1 MSAMSSAV
9 RMAANM
15 SMKVRVD
22 AFTSAL
28 RIQFFSFCA
37 VHFFLTSLFLCAPP
51 PPPICKIREAN
62 QRSMCTQYSPNLSS
76 NHRHASFAPTLSE
89 IPTSLGTLY
98 IARVV
103 IRAVSEFFFLRR
115 GHVVIC
121 LWIKWNERDLMHFS
135 IARVAARFAYPF
147 EIENHFRENLPF

>member
-1 MSAMSSAV
+1 MPSGWPRICPWRYAWM
-9 RMAANM
+9 R
-15 SMKVRVD
+15 
-22 AFTSAL
+22 L
-28 RIQFFSFCA
+28 RT
-37 VHFFLTSLFLCAPP
+37 HYEHNFFLFVRCISYVAFLCAPP
-51 PPPICKIREAN
+51 PPPCKIREAN

-89 IPTSLGTLY
+89 IPTILGTLY

-103 IRAVSEFFFLRR
+103 IRAVSEFFFLPR
-115 GHVVIC
+115 GTRSHLLVDKV
-121 LWIKWNERDLMHFS
+121 NERDLMHFS

>member
-1 MSAMSSAV
+1 M
-9 RMAANM
+9 R
-15 SMKVRVD
+15 
-22 AFTSAL
+22 L
-28 RIQFFSFCA
+28 RA
-37 VHFFLTSLFLCAPP
+37 HYEYNFFLFVRCISFVAFLCAPP
-51 PPPICKIREAN
+51 PPPCKIREAN

-103 IRAVSEFFFLRR
+103 IRAVSEFFFSSSGTRSHLL
-115 GHVVIC
+115 VDKV
-121 LWIKWNERDLMHFS
+121 NERDLMHFS

>member
-28 RIQFFSFCA
+28 RTQFFLCVCGA
-37 VHFFLTSLFLCAPP
+37 FLTSLFCAHRRPP
-51 PPPICKIREAN
+51 PYAKIREAN

-121 LWIKWNERDLMHFS
+121 LWIK
-135 IARVAARFAYPF
+135 
-147 EIENHFRENLPF
+147 

>member
-1 MSAMSSAV
+1 M
-9 RMAANM
+9 R
-15 SMKVRVD
+15 
-22 AFTSAL
+22 L
-28 RIQFFSFCA
+28 RA
-37 VHFFLTSLFLCAPP
+37 HYEHNFFLFVRCISYVAFLCAPP
-51 PPPICKIREAN
+51 PPPCKIREAN

-115 GHVVIC
+115 GTRSHLLVDKV
-121 LWIKWNERDLMHFS
+121 NERDLMHFS

>member
-28 RIQFFSFCA
+28 RTQFFSFCA
-37 VHFFLTSLFLCAPP
+37 VHFLRRFFVRTAAPLRA
-51 PPPICKIREAN
+51 KIREAN

-89 IPTSLGTLY
+89 IPTILGTLY

-103 IRAVSEFFFLRR
+103 IRAVSEFFFLPR
-115 GHVVIC
+115 GTRSHLLVDKV
-121 LWIKWNERDLMHFS
+121 NERDLMHFS

>member
-28 RIQFFSFCA
+28 RTQFFSFCA
-37 VHFFLTSLFLCAPP
+37 VHFLRRFFVRTAAPP
-51 PPPICKIREAN
+51 CKIREAN

-115 GHVVIC
+115 RHVVIC

>member
-37 VHFFLTSLFLCAPP
+37 VHFFRRFFVRTAAPP
-51 PPPICKIREAN
+51 PRAKIREAN

-103 IRAVSEFFFLRR
+103 IRAVSEFFFSSSGTRSHLL
-115 GHVVIC
+115 VDKV
-121 LWIKWNERDLMHFS
+121 NERDLMHFS

>member
-22 AFTSAL
+22 ACTSAL
-28 RIQFFSFCA
+28 RTQFFSFCA
-37 VHFFLTSLFLCAPP
+37 VHFVAFLCAPP
-51 PPPICKIREAN
+51 PPRAKIREAN

-89 IPTSLGTLY
+89 IPTILGTLY

-115 GHVVIC
+115 GTRSHLLVDKV
-121 LWIKWNERDLMHFS
+121 NERDLMHFS

-147 EIENHFRENLPF
+147 EIENHFRENFPF

>member
-22 AFTSAL
+22 AFTNAL
-28 RIQFFSFCA
+28 RTQFFSFCA
-37 VHFFLTSLFLCAPP
+37 VHFVAFLCAPP
-51 PPPICKIREAN
+51 PPRAKIREAN

-115 GHVVIC
+115 GHVVTQH
-121 LWIKWNERDLMHFS
+121 LLVDKVKGKRLLHFS
-135 IARVAARFAYPF
+135 IVRVAARFAYPF
-147 EIENHFRENLPF
+147 EIENHF

>member
-1 MSAMSSAV
+1 MRLRAHYEYNFFFFFV
-9 RMAANM
+9 RCIFFRRFFVRTAAP
-15 SMKVRVD
+15 R
-22 AFTSAL
+22 A
-28 RIQFFSFCA
+28 
-37 VHFFLTSLFLCAPP
+37 
-51 PPPICKIREAN
+51 KIREAN

-103 IRAVSEFFFLRR
+103 IRAVSEFFFSSSGTRSHLL
-115 GHVVIC
+115 VDKV
-121 LWIKWNERDLMHFS
+121 NERDLMHFS